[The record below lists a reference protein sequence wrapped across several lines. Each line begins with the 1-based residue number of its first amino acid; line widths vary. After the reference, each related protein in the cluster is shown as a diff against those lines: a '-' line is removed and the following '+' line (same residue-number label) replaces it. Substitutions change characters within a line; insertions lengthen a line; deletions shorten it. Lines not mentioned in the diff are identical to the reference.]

1 VDAALVGG
9 PSGGLGIGRLPLP
22 RNRAPTAEKNEL
34 KPWQHQ
40 QWCLPHVGAEFVAQR
55 EDVLD
60 FYAEPYDPKRPKVN
74 FDETSKQLITETR
87 TPLPGTP
94 GQVARYDYE
103 YARNGTRNLFLF
115 CEPQAGWR
123 HIVVTEQ
130 RTMQDFAHQM
140 KWLVEEGYPEADLIR
155 VVLDNLNTHKI
166 ASLYETFP
174 AAEARRI
181 AKKWEF
187 HYTPKHG
194 SWLNMAELELSVL
207 SRQCLDRRIPD
218 EAMLRRELQA
228 YETRR
233 NATTAKITWRFT
245 SEQARVKLHRLYPPI
260 PQN

>member
-1 VDAALVGG
+1 MEE
-9 PSGGLGIGRLPLP
+9 I
-22 RNRAPTAEKNEL
+22 
-34 KPWQHQ
+34 
-40 QWCLPHVGAEFVAQR
+40 
-55 EDVLD
+55 LD

-74 FDETSKQLITETR
+74 FDETSKQLIKETR
-87 TPLPGTP
+87 PSLSGTP

-103 YARNGTRNLFLF
+103 YERNGTRNLFLF

-130 RTMQDFAHQM
+130 RTMPDFAQQM
-140 KWLVEEGYPEADLIR
+140 KWLVDEGYPEAELIR
-155 VVLDNLNTHKI
+155 VVLDNLNTHKL

-174 AAEARRI
+174 PAEARRI
-181 AKKWEF
+181 AKKLEF

-207 SRQCLDRRIPD
+207 SRQCLDRRIPA
-218 EAMLRRELQA
+218 EATLIGELQA

-233 NATTAKITWRFT
+233 NTVKAKITGRFT
-245 SEQARVKLHRLYPPI
+245 SEQARVKLQRLYPTI